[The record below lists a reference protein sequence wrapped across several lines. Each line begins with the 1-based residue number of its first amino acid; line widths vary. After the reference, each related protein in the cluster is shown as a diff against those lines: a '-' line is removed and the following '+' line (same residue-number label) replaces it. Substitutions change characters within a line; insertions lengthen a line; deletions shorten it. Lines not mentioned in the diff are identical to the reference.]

1 MQREQAESKEK
12 ASKLSTLWFF
22 LRHYKRRVTL
32 IVGLAILIGYLE
44 TLTIAV
50 LYPILD
56 ASLEIDGS
64 LSGNIFFRGLNYLAG
79 LMPVDSALVAYCI
92 LFILLVLMAFLCRL
106 VYVFLSTRTIAMIAS
121 DFKVKVFHKYTESD
135 YQFFVDNRQGDLM
148 YMATG
153 APDSTGPA
161 LQRLAVSIVEIIM
174 AVSVLALLI
183 SISWK
188 ATIGVV
194 VLSVAYYYFTR
205 HLGSK
210 VSYVAGERM
219 RAASQDENVV
229 LNEYISGIKHIIAT
243 RTGSRWQQLFR
254 DAIVIRWQSWA
265 KNVIWSKIPP
275 YILETLLYAS
285 VAIVVIAMW
294 TLYPDKFLSLIPLFG
309 TFAFAVFRLLPRLST
324 AGTHMMQM
332 MNYLPNL
339 EVTRDLLQDK
349 TYNNIRNGTR
359 EFSTFQS
366 GIELR
371 SISFTHK
378 NKDYVTLSS
387 VSLKVDKNKTTAIVG
402 PSGAGKSTLVDLFLR
417 LYDVDSGE
425 ILIDGLNIKDYD
437 LSSFLDKI
445 GFVGQETFIYN
456 ASVKDNIAFGIDY
469 DIDRIKEAAQLA
481 DAHEFIQKLKHGY
494 ETVVGDRGV
503 RLSGG
508 ERQRIAI
515 ARAMVRKPQILLL
528 DEATSS
534 LDNISEKV
542 VQEAIDRASKNRT
555 TLVVAHRLSTIRNA
569 DMIYVIDNGRIVES
583 GTHNQLFKG
592 KGKYQELYSRQK
604 GEIESQQQKGL
615 DD

>member
-1 MQREQAESKEK
+1 MKREQAESKEK
-12 ASKLSTLWFF
+12 TSSLRTLWFF
-22 LRHYKRRVTL
+22 LRHYKRRVAL

-50 LYPILD
+50 FYPLLD
-56 ASLEIDGS
+56 ASLEIEGG
-64 LSGNIFFRGLNYLAG
+64 LSGNPFFIILNKIAAII
-79 LMPVDSALVAYCI
+79 PVDSTLVAYCI
-92 LFILLVLMAFLCRL
+92 LFIILVFLVFLCRL
-106 VYVFLSTRTIAMIAS
+106 VYINLSTRTVAKIAT
-121 DFKVKVFHKYTESD
+121 DFKIKVFHKYTESD

-161 LQRLAVSIVEIIM
+161 LQRLAVSIIEIIM

-188 ATIGVV
+188 ATVGVV
-194 VLSVAYYYFTR
+194 VLSAAYYYFTR

-210 VSYVAGERM
+210 VSYIAGDRM
-219 RAASQDENVV
+219 RKASQDENVV
-229 LNEYISGIKHIIAT
+229 LNEYISGIKHIIAA

-265 KNVIWSKIPP
+265 KNIIWSKIPP
-275 YILETLLYAS
+275 YILETVLYAS

-294 TLYPDKFLSLIPLFG
+294 MLYPDKFLSLIPLFG

-324 AGTHMMQM
+324 AGTQMMQM

-339 EVTRDLLQDK
+339 EVTRELLEDK
-349 TYNNIRNGTR
+349 TYNNVRNGTR
-359 EFSTFQS
+359 EFSAFQS

-371 SISFTHK
+371 NISFTHK
-378 NKDYVTLSS
+378 NKDYVTLSN
-387 VSLKVDKNKTTAIVG
+387 VSLRVDINKTTAIVG

-417 LYDVDSGE
+417 LYDVDSGV

-437 LSSFLDKI
+437 LSSFLNKV
-445 GFVGQETFIYN
+445 GFVGQETFIYH
-456 ASVKDNIAFGIDY
+456 ASVKDNIAFGSDY
-469 DIDRIKEAAQLA
+469 EMDRIIEAAKLANAHGFIEQL
-481 DAHEFIQKLKHGY
+481 ERGY
-494 ETVVGDRGV
+494 ETVVGDRGM

-515 ARAMVRKPQILLL
+515 ARAMIRKPQILVL

-534 LDNISEKV
+534 LDNISERV
-542 VQEAIDRASKNRT
+542 VQEAIDRVSENCT
-555 TLVVAHRLSTIRNA
+555 TLVIAHRLSTIRNA
-569 DMIYVIDNGRIVES
+569 DVIYVIDGGKIVES
-583 GTHNQLFKG
+583 GTHDQLVSG
-592 KGKYQELYSRQK
+592 KGKYRELYRKQ
-604 GEIESQQQKGL
+604 GE
-615 DD
+615 